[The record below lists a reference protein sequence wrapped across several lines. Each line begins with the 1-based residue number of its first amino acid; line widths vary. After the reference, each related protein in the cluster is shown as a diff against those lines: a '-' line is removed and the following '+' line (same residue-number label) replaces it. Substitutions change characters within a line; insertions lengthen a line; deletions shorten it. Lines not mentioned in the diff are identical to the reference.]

1 MLGKPVGCY
10 IPDKDCISLNLRIP
24 SWVRTGSVVLRSRVD
39 KKVCERIEIE
49 KNRAG
54 SYLNICVREPEK
66 MEVLLDLG
74 MEVRLTCANSMV
86 EEAVNQVA
94 VERGPLVYCL
104 EGMDAE
110 VDTLDDLLIPS
121 NVCFQTE
128 MFDIGEREVLTLKG
142 TLLRRRREKDTFDR
156 EALYQDYIYQGF
168 EEISVRM
175 IPYFAWDNRGMD
187 EMRVWIPVTDICMG
201 ESVYEG

>member
-1 MLGKPVGCY
+1 
-10 IPDKDCISLNLRIP
+10 
-24 SWVRTGSVVLRSRVD
+24 
-39 KKVCERIEIE
+39 
-49 KNRAG
+49 
-54 SYLNICVREPEK
+54 

-94 VERGPLVYCL
+94 VECGPLVYCL

>member
-1 MLGKPVGCY
+1 
-10 IPDKDCISLNLRIP
+10 
-24 SWVRTGSVVLRSRVD
+24 
-39 KKVCERIEIE
+39 
-49 KNRAG
+49 
-54 SYLNICVREPEK
+54 
-66 MEVLLDLG
+66 
-74 MEVRLTCANSMV
+74 
-86 EEAVNQVA
+86 
-94 VERGPLVYCL
+94 
-104 EGMDAE
+104 
-110 VDTLDDLLIPS
+110 
-121 NVCFQTE
+121 